1 MHKGQG
7 ANVKACFEF
16 GNDLMKITC
25 RTQHKNESQP

>member
-16 GNDLMKITC
+16 DNDLMKIIC
-25 RTQHKNESQP
+25 QTQHKNESQP